1 MSFSFPF
8 FIVFFLL
15 ISFFQPGFLSEL
27 KNYIPI
33 FLGLIM
39 FGMGMTIDF
48 KDIKKIFLNPKW
60 LFTGLFLQ
68 FTVMPILAFF
78 LSLSFN
84 LSKELFLGII
94 ILGSCPGGT
103 ASNVITYLAKANLPL
118 SISMT
123 LVSTFLSVLL
133 TPFWIYFLAE
143 ESIKIDVKKLMFTTF
158 WIIVFPLLDG
168 LLLRRFFKKKIESF
182 LKYFPKLSEFF
193 IALIIGVIFSLN
205 NKLFATISFA
215 LLSVIFLHNILGLFI
230 GFFVSSILKFPD
242 DVKKTI
248 AIEVGM
254 QNSGLGMTLS
264 ILHFSK
270 LVALPSAI
278 FSLWHN
284 LSAILLVIFWSKKK
298 VRLNK

>member
-1 MSFSFPF
+1 
-8 FIVFFLL
+8 
-15 ISFFQPGFLSEL
+15 
-27 KNYIPI
+27 
-33 FLGLIM
+33 M
-39 FGMGMTIDF
+39 FGMGMTIEF

-60 LFTGLFLQ
+60 LCVGLFLQ

-84 LSKELFLGII
+84 LSKELFLGLIV
-94 ILGSCPGGT
+94 LGSCPGGT

-123 LVSTFLSVLL
+123 LVSTFFSVLL
-133 TPFWIYFLAE
+133 TPFWIYFLAD
-143 ESIKIDVKKLMFTTF
+143 ESIKIDVRDLMVTTF
-158 WIIVFPLLDG
+158 WIVVFPLLDG
-168 LLLRRFFKKKIESF
+168 LILRRFFKKKVEIF
-182 LKYFPKLSEFF
+182 LKYFPKLSELF

-205 NKLFATISFA
+205 NELFETISFT
-215 LLSVIFLHNILGLFI
+215 LLSAIFLHNIFGLFI
-230 GFFVSSILKFPD
+230 GFSVASILKFPD

-264 ILHFSK
+264 IIHFSK
-270 LVALPSAI
+270 FVALPSAI

-284 LSAILLVIFWSKKK
+284 LSAIILVMSWSKKK
-298 VRLNK
+298 VRLNN